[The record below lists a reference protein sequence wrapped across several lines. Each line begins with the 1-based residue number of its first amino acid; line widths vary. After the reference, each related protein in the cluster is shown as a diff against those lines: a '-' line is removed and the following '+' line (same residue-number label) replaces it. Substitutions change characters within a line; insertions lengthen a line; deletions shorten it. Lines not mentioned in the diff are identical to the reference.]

1 MVVKLKNN
9 IFLLKKREFF
19 WRTKF
24 ACGLSA
30 HGGARGAV
38 GECIYVTAQSNITLY
53 DGL

>member
-1 MVVKLKNN
+1 MKKTKH
-9 IFLLKKREFF
+9 FFSKKRESFF
-19 WRTKF
+19 LRTKF

-38 GECIYVTAQSNITLY
+38 GECVYVTAQSNITLY